1 MGHAAWL
8 GSASR
13 LTSNRSRAPQTVRG
27 AEREHGS
34 GQWGQQPQAPRLG
47 AQLSDR
53 PVPPWHPWQRGN
65 ATPPARLPRTLSLTS
80 SPRLLRSAPPPLA
93 PRGPAQ
99 LCPGRVAVAT
109 GCSLVPDT
117 QTHSSRAQGA
127 SAAKSLGRR
136 KGGCVLREPG
146 TPQNTSRLQ
155 GPFSYQPPL
164 LKERTRAFFGGR
176 GVIPLFFSPPVCKL
190 ETTTSAKALPR
201 TVASLHPGAEA
212 GPPGGRSA
220 AGRAGSATPRLRP
233 PPAVTATVCADR
245 AGGEGAS
252 PGAARRWAAVL
263 PLPAPSRSGGGTWL
277 GRCLR
282 PGEEVRCSAKG

>member
-1 MGHAAWL
+1 MAGLGVPAHVEPEQSAANCAGRRARARIWPVGTTTASPPPRRSAIRPPCASL
-8 GSASR
+8 APVAAGECDPSSPSHQDSFPHQLAPLAQIGSPSPGTPWAGSALPR
-13 LTSNRSRAPQTVRG
+13 QG
-27 AEREHGS
+27 GS
-34 GQWGQQPQAPRLG
+34 G
-47 AQLSDR
+47 D
-53 PVPPWHPWQRGN
+53 
-65 ATPPARLPRTLSLTS
+65 
-80 SPRLLRSAPPPLA
+80 
-93 PRGPAQ
+93 
-99 LCPGRVAVAT
+99 

-136 KGGCVLREPG
+136 KEGCVLREPG